1 MNKDDP
7 DMYDARMQD
16 WYTNAAVGAKV
27 NKIWLWCF
35 LKKSLVK
42 LLSFLLKQI
51 SAQDIIILLDVSRS
65 MAGGWTEKGR
75 EIIEIGKNV
84 VLNILETLGDD
95 DFVNVLIFSNETK
108 PLVDCFTDSDG
119 EPEIVQATT
128 ENIAKLMEAVNNIV
142 FPEMEIANFTSALFS
157 AFSLVER
164 YRTMKV
170 KDLSIVQQTE
180 ISLCLIHTN
189 QPPH

>member
-1 MNKDDP
+1 M
-7 DMYDARMQD
+7 
-16 WYTNAAVGAKV
+16 
-27 NKIWLWCF
+27 
-35 LKKSLVK
+35 
-42 LLSFLLKQI
+42 SFLLKQI

-108 PLVDCFTDSDG
+108 PLVDSFTDSDG

-128 ENIAKLMEAVNNIV
+128 ENIAKLMEAVNNV
-142 FPEMEIANFTSALFS
+142 EPEMELGIGSILVCIYRCLLYTSPS
-157 AFSLVER
+157 PR
-164 YRTMKV
+164 
-170 KDLSIVQQTE
+170 D
-180 ISLCLIHTN
+180 
-189 QPPH
+189 

>member
-1 MNKDDP
+1 M
-7 DMYDARMQD
+7 
-16 WYTNAAVGAKV
+16 
-27 NKIWLWCF
+27 
-35 LKKSLVK
+35 K

-108 PLVDCFTDSDG
+108 PLEDCFTDSDG